1 MAKKPSFLTTKRL
14 AWSAVAACVGC
25 CTIPVVALAI
35 GFTSIAGL
43 GVYFEQA
50 ATGFFVAALSLFLY
64 GVYRK
69 RPQACSMDCSCKR
82 ATASP
87 TEKP

>member
-1 MAKKPSFLTTKRL
+1 MAKKPSILTPKRL

-25 CTIPVVALAI
+25 CTIPVVALAL
-35 GFTSIAGL
+35 GLTSIAGL

-50 ATGFFVAALSLFLY
+50 ATGFFVAALALFLY

-69 RPQACSMDCSCKR
+69 KQRSCSIDCSCKG
-82 ATASP
+82 ASSG
-87 TEKP
+87 EKS